1 MGSPSSWSLFSDKV
15 HRLCGN
21 GRAEEALSL
30 TEATLASLQLHPS
43 TATSGGS
50 SSSSSS
56 GAPKCVE
63 ESLLLSLVSDCR
75 LAAGLPSL
83 ESANEALL
91 KAKDAVAASAGGDK
105 GAIRALA
112 AANLAISWSLLAE
125 DQAASLAAAKEASR
139 LFREAGDKG
148 GQSAALVAVAGAETA
163 PERARQAARSA
174 LALAQEAGDKRREAG
189 ALSALLREAQRE
201 ASQAAEA
208 TTTTRT
214 TTTIPATTTAAA
226 TTTTATHAA
235 LTLARELSARKAEA
249 AVLKT
254 VASKELLPETL
265 QDLLQAPL
273 GTGAI
278 RGGGSSG
285 EAVKNRRS
293 YVEALTSQTAVS
305 FVPKETLG
313 LAQEGLELFRGLGD
327 QRGQADMLLVMAAS
341 FTEQSSF
348 EPAVRSAR
356 EALAISKQLVDR
368 ARVLASLNVVIN
380 IFAQQSPM
388 EPQAMLET
396 AQEGV
401 LFFKG
406 LEQEDRKGLALALQ
420 LLAAVRY
427 AVSSGSDRPR
437 EAEQASADAAR
448 AFREL
453 GDPEGE
459 ASVWKSVVYAHLAND
474 QPAAA
479 LMAAEEALA
488 IYQAAGDRTQ
498 QVHILDAMASLLIL
512 RENTKKALKVGQDAL
527 SLARDIGDHRLQ
539 LAVMGTIVEANL
551 VREDHQAAIV
561 MSKEVVALKGELGDI
576 QGQAS
581 ALSMLFKVYLVQGSD
596 NEAFG
601 AGHEAMAALQK
612 CDHRGELAMAEFLAH
627 VLLQK
632 RSPEAVHVAR
642 RALSLARELSLRFSE
657 GNALFLIGKCDL
669 RSQEG
674 LRSVLEAGKIFK
686 ELGLKKAEA
695 TSLHA
700 AANSWLVQRRP
711 SPTDALREAQE
722 GLAVYR
728 ETADRR
734 GEAIMLHTMA
744 NCHLALRE
752 TERGVSVAY
761 EALHLFEQLGD
772 DYGVRL
778 ATKLLLGSGQSEEDL
793 REATRIKASFDG
805 LETKASAA
813 TGAMRRRDEEAQA
826 QTLQDEQVLWEY
838 AWVPQE
844 TQDFGKLYGEKRP
857 GGAFRRIFVASELRD
872 PGLLRQLGTC
882 WAGSSSS
889 PAKSPACFGNLI
901 NGRLLA
907 AGSIQSA
914 MEASRC
920 ASAVYDVS
928 MLNHLTPLE
937 VMDVALRL
945 VQALQTI
952 EEPKVALDII
962 TASTQHMAY
971 THGLR
976 DPFHATLWGF
986 ARTARIEN
994 PQHEFRCLDVDAG
1007 CRWEDMAFITRY
1019 LMGAQSTRLRA
1030 AACVLVCWAVCW
1042 SAGRCAGVLGGVL
1055 VCWCAGRCAGVLGG
1069 VLVCWAVCWCAGRC
1083 AGVLGGVLVCWAVCW
1098 CAGRCA
1104 GVLGGVLVCW
1114 AVCWCAGR
1122 CAGVLAGVL
1131 VCWAVCWCAGRCAGV
1146 LGGVLV
1152 CWAVCWCARRCAGVL
1167 GGVLV
1172 CWAVCWCAGRC
1183 AGRCAGTL
1191 GGVLVSWA
1199 VCWCAGRCAGVLG
1212 GVLVCWAVC
1221 WCARRCAGVLVC
1233 WAGCWCAGRRAG
1245 VLVCWCAGVL
1255 GGVLGGVLVCWAVCW
1270 CAGRCAAVMDGV
1282 LACWAV
1288 CWSAGRCAGVLGG
1301 VLVCWYVWLL
1311 FL

>member
-1 MGSPSSWSLFSDKV
+1 
-15 HRLCGN
+15 
-21 GRAEEALSL
+21 
-30 TEATLASLQLHPS
+30 
-43 TATSGGS
+43 
-50 SSSSSS
+50 
-56 GAPKCVE
+56 
-63 ESLLLSLVSDCR
+63 
-75 LAAGLPSL
+75 
-83 ESANEALL
+83 
-91 KAKDAVAASAGGDK
+91 
-105 GAIRALA
+105 
-112 AANLAISWSLLAE
+112 
-125 DQAASLAAAKEASR
+125 
-139 LFREAGDKG
+139 
-148 GQSAALVAVAGAETA
+148 
-163 PERARQAARSA
+163 
-174 LALAQEAGDKRREAG
+174 
-189 ALSALLREAQRE
+189 
-201 ASQAAEA
+201 
-208 TTTTRT
+208 
-214 TTTIPATTTAAA
+214 
-226 TTTTATHAA
+226 
-235 LTLARELSARKAEA
+235 
-249 AVLKT
+249 
-254 VASKELLPETL
+254 
-265 QDLLQAPL
+265 
-273 GTGAI
+273 
-278 RGGGSSG
+278 
-285 EAVKNRRS
+285 
-293 YVEALTSQTAVS
+293 
-305 FVPKETLG
+305 
-313 LAQEGLELFRGLGD
+313 
-327 QRGQADMLLVMAAS
+327 
-341 FTEQSSF
+341 
-348 EPAVRSAR
+348 
-356 EALAISKQLVDR
+356 
-368 ARVLASLNVVIN
+368 
-380 IFAQQSPM
+380 
-388 EPQAMLET
+388 
-396 AQEGV
+396 
-401 LFFKG
+401 
-406 LEQEDRKGLALALQ
+406 
-420 LLAAVRY
+420 
-427 AVSSGSDRPR
+427 
-437 EAEQASADAAR
+437 
-448 AFREL
+448 
-453 GDPEGE
+453 
-459 ASVWKSVVYAHLAND
+459 
-474 QPAAA
+474 
-479 LMAAEEALA
+479 
-488 IYQAAGDRTQ
+488 
-498 QVHILDAMASLLIL
+498 
-512 RENTKKALKVGQDAL
+512 
-527 SLARDIGDHRLQ
+527 
-539 LAVMGTIVEANL
+539 MGTIVEANL

-561 MSKEVVALKGELGDI
+561 MSKEVVALKVELGDI

-581 ALSMLFKVYLVQGSD
+581 ALSMLFKVYLAQGSD

-612 CDHRGELAMAEFLAH
+612 CDHRGELAMAEFVAH

-752 TERGVSVAY
+752 THRGVSVAY

-805 LETKASAA
+805 LETRASAA

-945 VQALQTI
+945 VQAQQTI

-1030 AACVLVCWAVCW
+1030 AT
-1042 SAGRCAGVLGGVL
+1042 CAN
-1055 VCWCAGRCAGVLGG
+1055 
-1069 VLVCWAVCWCAGRC
+1069 
-1083 AGVLGGVLVCWAVCW
+1083 
-1098 CAGRCA
+1098 
-1104 GVLGGVLVCW
+1104 
-1114 AVCWCAGR
+1114 
-1122 CAGVLAGVL
+1122 
-1131 VCWAVCWCAGRCAGV
+1131 
-1146 LGGVLV
+1146 
-1152 CWAVCWCARRCAGVL
+1152 
-1167 GGVLV
+1167 
-1172 CWAVCWCAGRC
+1172 
-1183 AGRCAGTL
+1183 TL
-1191 GGVLVSWA
+1191 M
-1199 VCWCAGRCAGVLG
+1199 CH
-1212 GVLVCWAVC
+1212 
-1221 WCARRCAGVLVC
+1221 
-1233 WAGCWCAGRRAG
+1233 
-1245 VLVCWCAGVL
+1245 
-1255 GGVLGGVLVCWAVCW
+1255 
-1270 CAGRCAAVMDGV
+1270 
-1282 LACWAV
+1282 
-1288 CWSAGRCAGVLGG
+1288 
-1301 VLVCWYVWLL
+1301 
-1311 FL
+1311 